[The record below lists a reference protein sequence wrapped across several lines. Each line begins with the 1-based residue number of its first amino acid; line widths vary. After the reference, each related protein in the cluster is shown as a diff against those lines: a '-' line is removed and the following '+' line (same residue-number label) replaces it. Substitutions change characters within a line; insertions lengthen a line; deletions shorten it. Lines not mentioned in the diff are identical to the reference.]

1 MGACAPH
8 RQEQAGEGAENGCE
22 RGQQRQAER
31 ILSSGSWVLE
41 AGISQ
46 EGRSPLRVL
55 IQKTIRTQYT
65 YLDVF
70 TRFCRK
76 NVKLMSPSSVAKVSS
91 GGQMA
96 SAVLFTIEKRGSS
109 PSAWILWDP

>member
-1 MGACAPH
+1 MHAT
-8 RQEQAGEGAENGCE
+8 AGEGAENGCE
-22 RGQQRQAER
+22 RRQQRQAEW
-31 ILSSGSWVLE
+31 ILPSLSWTLE

-46 EGRSPLRVL
+46 QGHSSLRVL
-55 IQKTIRTQYT
+55 IQKTIRTQYM

-76 NVKLMSPSSVAKVSS
+76 NVKLMSSSVAKVSS

-109 PSAWILWDP
+109 PSTWILWAPSP